1 MDPVTVIGLVATA
14 GQLIG
19 LCVNAADGLHNLH
32 TKQSRAGDSL
42 LAIKR
47 ECTTLGAAVEGIK
60 SWAQSPVA
68 KSETRRTQCAS
79 LEEAL
84 KALMPSVELLA
95 DDVNKILSKGNDDG
109 SLSAGG
115 KIKYIWKEDE
125 MKSHLDE
132 VRWQSHHVHFLLTT
146 TLNM

>member
-1 MDPVTVIGLVATA
+1 MDPVTVVGLVATA

-19 LCVNAADGLHNLH
+19 MCVKAADGLHSLH

-60 SWAQSPVA
+60 TWAQGPTA
-68 KSETRRTQCAS
+68 KSERRRTQCAS

-84 KALMPSVELLA
+84 KALIPSVELLA
-95 DDVNKILSKGNDDG
+95 EDVNKILSKGREDG
-109 SLSAGG
+109 WLSAGG
-115 KIKYIWKEDE
+115 KFKYIWKEDE

-132 VRWQSHHVHFLLTT
+132 VR
-146 TLNM
+146 